1 MAGCAILCG
10 QRFNRFSM
18 TGANMPKIQLELKD
32 DDPEMPALESSLG
45 KQSFIR
51 ARPDHFE
58 GDVNI
63 VNLLVDITTVT
74 IPVLSLFITQ
84 HIKAKRYIKAKVKG
98 IDVQGESLQNIEA
111 FLEKVARQQGE
122 PLKKDLEAAGRPSGS
137 GSSKKNPA
145 KTKRSKK
152 EKMISPIRGSCRG
165 ISRTNSQNHTI
176 L

>member
-32 DDPEMPALESSLG
+32 DDPEMPALELSLG

-98 IDVQGESLQNIEA
+98 IDVQGEFLQNIEA

-152 EKMISPIRGSCRG
+152 KK
-165 ISRTNSQNHTI
+165 
-176 L
+176 